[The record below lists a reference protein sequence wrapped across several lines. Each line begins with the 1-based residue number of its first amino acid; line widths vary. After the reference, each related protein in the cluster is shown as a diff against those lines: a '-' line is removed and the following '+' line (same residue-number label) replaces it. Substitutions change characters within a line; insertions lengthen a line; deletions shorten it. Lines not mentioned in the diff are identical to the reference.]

1 MIAAMSTVF
10 HDFFTHMYVIQ
21 AIGFV
26 AFGFGVTGFLQK
38 DDRKFKIV
46 LVIGCLFL
54 ATHYYLLG
62 AAAAAGT
69 TLITAIRNSVSLSKI
84 GAVKWVAFPFILF
97 YVVVGAL
104 QYGHW
109 YDALPIAAPIVSTYA
124 LFHFKGVKMR
134 AFFLFATSCWIVHN
148 FAVGSIGPFFME
160 VFIFSANAYTI
171 LTLAGIFKKRP
182 AHK

>member
-1 MIAAMSTVF
+1 MLAFMNAALN
-10 HDFFTHMYVIQ
+10 DFLTNMYFIQ

-26 AFGFGVTGFLQK
+26 AFGFGVGGFLQK

-54 ATHYYLLG
+54 AVHYFLLG

-69 TLITAIRNSVSLSKI
+69 TLITAIRNSASLSKI
-84 GAVKWVAFPFILF
+84 GTIKWAAFPFITT
-97 YVVVGAL
+97 YVVIGIL
-104 QYGHW
+104 QYEYW
-109 YDALPIAAPIVSTYA
+109 YDALPIAAPVVSTYA

-134 AFFLFATSCWIVHN
+134 AFFLFATSCWITHN
-148 FAVGSIGPFFME
+148 FMVGSIGPFFME

-171 LTLAGIFKKRP
+171 LTMAGIIKKRRKR
-182 AHK
+182 A